1 MSSIGGAAC
10 STYCV
15 SASLSSD
22 SPYPSIYLKKVRDA
36 IQIRWQS
43 SDLSVLE
50 THPLTPGLTL
60 NPPAPTLPP
69 LAPLKSAYKIAI
81 GLAFFPLLIA
91 GIAAIWGGLLVH
103 SKRRRHK
110 AKIYTS
116 PSNAAPE
123 YFRPKS
129 LTMPPLILFFGF
141 AISAIVL
148 LEISCHTL
156 PSASGPI
163 HLPKLQSRNQV
174 TKVIRTDISLL
185 ISILE
190 ATPTIDVLHPNVTC
204 GNPSE
209 QQYLIS
215 TIFQE

>member
-1 MSSIGGAAC
+1 MAVIGSVCAGNASTNTGFDAQPAC
-10 STYCV
+10 SYTSTACSV
-15 SASLSSD
+15 GT
-22 SPYPSIYLKKVRDA
+22 R
-36 IQIRWQS
+36 IQDRYWTRIFA
-43 SDLSVLE
+43 V
-50 THPLTPGLTL
+50 
-60 NPPAPTLPP
+60 
-69 LAPLKSAYKIAI
+69 
-81 GLAFFPLLIA
+81 LIA

-110 AKIYTS
+110 AKIYTA
-116 PSNAAPE
+116 PSNAHPE

-129 LTMPPLILFFGF
+129 LTMPPLILYFGF
-141 AISAIVL
+141 AISAIIL

-163 HLPKLQSRNQV
+163 HFPKLQSRNQV

-204 GNPSE
+204 SDPSE
-209 QQYLIS
+209 QQYLLS